1 MVLVIQKHAR
11 RTSENNMVN
20 DCLRKKARGGDRF
33 FETSLKKTS
42 IKKISATNESDPII
56 EDLLNG
62 VITQR
67 RMKYG

>member
-20 DCLRKKARGGDRF
+20 DCLRKKGGDRF

-56 EDLLNG
+56 EDLKWRDNPETDE
-62 VITQR
+62 IWIDF
-67 RMKYG
+67 